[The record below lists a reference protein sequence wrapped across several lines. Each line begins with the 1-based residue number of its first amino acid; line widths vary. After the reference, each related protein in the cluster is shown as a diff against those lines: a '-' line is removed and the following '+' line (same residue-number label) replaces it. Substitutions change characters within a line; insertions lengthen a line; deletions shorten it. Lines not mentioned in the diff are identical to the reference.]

1 MLLTDGEDL
10 YNIVLNAP
18 IGICIL
24 NADTLVAEIVNGKFL
39 EVAGKPYDAI
49 FGKFYWD
56 AFAEARTHYESA
68 LAGVILSGEPY
79 YANEVELMLIRHGEE
94 EIVFVT
100 FVYAPIKDKLGQVIK
115 VAVWV
120 LENTKQVAEK
130 KEQEAEKLTFKKER
144 DRLERYFMQAPVGIC
159 ILQGQE
165 LIYELTN
172 TAYDHM
178 LLDRKLLGRP
188 IFEALPELVDSPIQ
202 QMLLKTYY
210 DGTPCEMNDVLIPVS
225 AFEGGPT
232 KDRYFSFS
240 FQARRDE
247 NDVIDGVVNIVFEVT
262 GLIQIQQELLDA
274 REYSEQQKRVYET
287 ITSNTP
293 DLMYVFDLN
302 CRFTYANS
310 ALLSMWGK
318 TWENAIGKSLLEN
331 GYEPWHAEM
340 HEREIATI
348 TKTRQSIRGEV
359 SFPHASLGRRIY
371 DYILIP
377 VLNQDGEVEAVAG
390 TTRDITER
398 KVWEDTLAQ
407 SAEKLQAINEELE
420 ASNEEQ
426 AASNEELSAINEELE
441 QLNKELL
448 EAKQKIEEG
457 EVALRLAVSAANF
470 GTWFLHSVT
479 REFITDTRLK
489 QLFGYFPEEQLSF
502 ENALAQVRED
512 YRDYVSAKL
521 EYAIYH
527 NGNYDVTFP
536 VIGYHDQELRW
547 LRCIGNLKADTSG
560 TFSTFTGVVM
570 DITEQHLAA
579 NNVEQAEEGLRL
591 AIESGELAIWY
602 LDQKLGTIIASPRF
616 NEMFG
621 LRSDENVPFDAVI
634 AQILPEYRQMVE
646 DAVAATFATGAN
658 FNVEYAVT
666 GFHDGKLRWV
676 RSVGKYVQNTKNGNY
691 IAGVMADITEQKTD
705 DIRKSDFIGMVSH
718 ELKTPLTS
726 LNAYLQLLQQ
736 KLKSSNEKFAINAL
750 DQSVKQVR
758 KMTTMIN
765 GFLNISRLESGKI
778 HIDLQHFDIAEL
790 AAETVAE
797 TKLMVTTHNIILKPI
812 APTFV
817 NADRDK
823 IGQVINNLISNAVK
837 YSKPDTLIEVS
848 CITDGQEM
856 RVSVT
861 DEGIGIRAEDINQL
875 FERYYRVESTKYIS
889 GFGIGLYL
897 CAEIIKRHEGRIW
910 VESEPEKGST
920 FYFSLP
926 IVKSTTL
933 DTD

>member
-10 YNIVLNAP
+10 YNVVLNAP

-24 NADTLVAEIVNGKFL
+24 NADTLVAEVVNGKFL
-39 EVAGKPYDAI
+39 EVSGKSYDAI
-49 FGKFYWD
+49 FGHYYWD
-56 AFAEARTHYESA
+56 TFAEVRSQYESA
-68 LAGVILSGEPY
+68 LAGVILSGQSY
-79 YANEVELMLIRHGEE
+79 YANEVELMLIRNGQE

-100 FVYAPIKDKLGQVIK
+100 FVYAPIKDELGQVSK

-120 LENTKQVAEK
+120 LENTRQVVER
-130 KEQEAEKLTFKKER
+130 QEREVATLTFKKER

-159 ILQGQE
+159 ILQGPELVYE
-165 LIYELTN
+165 LIN
-172 TAYDHM
+172 PAYDNM
-178 LLDRKLLGRP
+178 LLDRELLGRP
-188 IFEALPELVDSPIQ
+188 IFEALPELVNSPVQ
-202 QMLLKTYY
+202 EMLLKTYY
-210 DGTPCEMNDVLIPVS
+210 DGEPFDMNDVLIPVS
-225 AFEGGPT
+225 TFEGGPT

-240 FQARRDE
+240 FQPRRDE

-262 GLIQIQQELLDA
+262 GLIKTQRELFDA
-274 REYSEQQKRVYET
+274 REYAEQQKRVYET
-287 ITSNTP
+287 IISNTP
-293 DLMYVFDLN
+293 DLMYVFDLDY
-302 CRFTYANS
+302 RFTYANS

-318 TWENAIGKSLLEN
+318 TWDNAIGKSLLEN

-340 HEREIATI
+340 HEREIELI
-348 TKTRQSIRGEV
+348 KKTKQSIRGEV
-359 SFPHASLGRRIY
+359 SFPHATLGRRIY

-377 VLNQDGEVEAVAG
+377 VLNQAGEVVAVAG

-398 KVWEDTLAQ
+398 KNWEDALAQ

-426 AASNEELSAINEELE
+426 AASNEELTAINEELE
-441 QLNKELL
+441 QVNRQLL

-489 QLFGYFPEEQLSF
+489 QLFGYFPEEDLSF
-502 ENALAQVRED
+502 EKALAQVRDD

-521 EYAIYH
+521 EHAIYH
-527 NGNYDVTFP
+527 NGNYDVTYP
-536 VIGYHDQELRW
+536 IIGYHDQEIRW
-547 LRCIGNLKADTSG
+547 LRCIGNLKADPSG
-560 TFSTFTGVVM
+560 TFSTFTGIVM

-621 LRSDENVPFDAVI
+621 LRSDENVPFEAVI
-634 AQILPEYRQMVE
+634 AQILPEYRQMVQN
-646 DAVAATFATGAN
+646 AVNETFATGAN

-691 IAGVMADITEQKTD
+691 ITGVMADITEQKTD

-726 LNAYLQLLQQ
+726 LNAYIQLLQQ
-736 KLKSSNEKFAINAL
+736 KLMSSNERFIINAL
-750 DQSVKQVR
+750 DQSVKQVK

-790 AAETVAE
+790 AAETVLE
-797 TKLMVTTHNIILKPI
+797 TNLMVNTHHIVLNPVM
-812 APTFV
+812 PNFV

-837 YSKPDTLIEVS
+837 YSKPDTLIEIS
-848 CITDGQEM
+848 CVTDGEEV

-861 DEGIGIRAEDINQL
+861 DEGIGIRSEDINQL

-910 VESEPEKGST
+910 VESVPEKGST

-926 IVKSTTL
+926 IVKSTKV
-933 DTD
+933 DMD